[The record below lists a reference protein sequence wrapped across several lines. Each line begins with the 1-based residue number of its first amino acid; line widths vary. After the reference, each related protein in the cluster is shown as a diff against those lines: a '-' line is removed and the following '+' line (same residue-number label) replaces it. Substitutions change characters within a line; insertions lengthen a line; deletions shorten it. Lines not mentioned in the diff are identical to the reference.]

1 MSVLRSLESKIADL
15 VEGAFGRAFRS
26 EITPVELARRLVR
39 EMDRHRQSSLSS
51 TVVPN
56 EYVIWLS
63 PADRRHFAAIEG
75 SLIDELSAHLLEH
88 ARAEKLALPSRPYIE
103 LRTDTRLSLGECG
116 IEASITNS
124 PVPPV
129 ARRYGVPPPPVRPE
143 PVAAPPPL
151 RPDSQPSR
159 PYEEPPAPAP
169 YEEPARPYAGPSRQ
183 PPEGPAVAGD
193 VLPGAWLTVDGQR
206 LAIGAGGAVIGRSG
220 DSDIVIPAQ
229 EVSRRHAQIA
239 PQGGGWVLADL
250 NSTNGVRL
258 NGRTLG
264 PPTRLRPGDVIEI
277 GPVELTFEVG

>member
-63 PADRRHFAAIEG
+63 PADRRHFAPIEG

-88 ARAEKLALPSRPYIE
+88 ARAERLALPSRPYIE

-116 IEASITNS
+116 IEANITNS
-124 PVPPV
+124 PAPPV

-143 PVAAPPPL
+143 PVAEPPPGAEAL
-151 RPDSQPSR
+151 AEPVPHFDEQPR
-159 PYEEPPAPAP
+159 RGADNGPPI
-169 YEEPARPYAGPSRQ
+169 
-183 PPEGPAVAGD
+183 AGD
-193 VLPGAWLTVDGQR
+193 VLPGAWLAVDGQR
-206 LAIGAGGAVIGRSG
+206 LAIGAGGAVIGRSS

-239 PQGGGWVLADL
+239 PQGGGWMLTDL

-264 PPTRLRPGDVIEI
+264 APTRLRPGDVIEI
-277 GPVELTFEVG
+277 GPVELVFEVG